1 MSDTPAASSLTL
13 NSESELR
20 SLQQQI
26 AQARAALADLKQQIA
41 SAQRQID
48 FVDSAYLV
56 EVNEQ
61 LIVSAMQNQRDADQA
76 SLALG
81 ELSKSYRLD
90 LLTQVPNRVQLQER
104 FSYAIASALRH
115 GTHMAILFIDIDGF
129 KGINDTLGHAV
140 GDALLQH
147 TARCIASSVRD
158 VDFVCRY
165 GGDEFLVLVTDL
177 AQATDAAL
185 VSQKI
190 AAAVAS
196 PITAENRT
204 MSVSLSIGMSIYPED
219 GVEADA
225 LIHCADAAMYEAK
238 RLKGGRAGPVRP

>member
-1 MSDTPAASSLTL
+1 MADKSAAYSLTS
-13 NSESELR
+13 NSELHV
-20 SLQQQI
+20 LQQQI
-26 AQARAALADLKQQIA
+26 AQARAVLADLKRKIA
-41 SAQRQID
+41 GANRKID
-48 FVDSAYLV
+48 FEDSAYLV

-61 LIVSAMQNQRDADQA
+61 LIVSAMQNQSDAEQA
-76 SLALG
+76 SQALG

-90 LLTQVPNRVQLQER
+90 LLTQLPNRVQLQER

-115 GTHMAILFIDIDGF
+115 GARMAVLFIDIDGF

-140 GDALLQH
+140 GDEVLQH

-165 GGDEFLVLVTDL
+165 GGDEFVVLVTDL
-177 AQATDAAL
+177 GQACDASL

-190 AAAVAS
+190 ASAVAS

-225 LIHCADAAMYEAK
+225 LIHCADVAMYAAK
-238 RLKGGRAGPVRP
+238 RLKVTRPGPVRP

>member
-1 MSDTPAASSLTL
+1 M

-104 FSYAIASALRH
+104 F
-115 GTHMAILFIDIDGF
+115 
-129 KGINDTLGHAV
+129 
-140 GDALLQH
+140 
-147 TARCIASSVRD
+147 
-158 VDFVCRY
+158 
-165 GGDEFLVLVTDL
+165 
-177 AQATDAAL
+177 
-185 VSQKI
+185 
-190 AAAVAS
+190 
-196 PITAENRT
+196 
-204 MSVSLSIGMSIYPED
+204 
-219 GVEADA
+219 
-225 LIHCADAAMYEAK
+225 
-238 RLKGGRAGPVRP
+238 